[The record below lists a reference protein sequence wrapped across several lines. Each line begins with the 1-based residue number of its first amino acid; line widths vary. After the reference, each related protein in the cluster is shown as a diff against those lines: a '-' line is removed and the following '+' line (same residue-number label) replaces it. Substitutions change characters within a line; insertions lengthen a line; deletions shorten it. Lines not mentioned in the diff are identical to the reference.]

1 MSVGTRPLAAPPR
14 WQMIAAFASVYLI
27 WGSTYVAIRFA
38 IETIPVFLMASTRFF
53 ISGALLL
60 AWQWRRGE
68 PTPKRVYWRS
78 AAIVGVL
85 MILGGNGGVTWSEQH
100 VASGFAALI
109 IGATPIYVVLLDW
122 LVFGAPRP
130 NRRMAL
136 GLLIGLA
143 GLALLVGPWEIAGGE
158 AMNPAGVA
166 ALLLAGMSW
175 TLGSLYSRRAPLPR
189 APMQATG
196 MEMLC
201 GGTALLVVGTL
212 AGQWGDLHLDAVSAR
227 SLLALTYLTFAG
239 TLVGFSSF
247 IWLLH
252 HTTPARATSYAYV
265 NPVVAVL
272 LGWLLADEPLTL
284 RTVVAAAI
292 IIGSVVLV
300 TSVRAQSDRRPQ
312 PEAAP
317 VREPVPAESA
327 D

>member
-1 MSVGTRPLAAPPR
+1 MSVGKRPQTAPPR
-14 WQMIAAFASVYLI
+14 WQMIAAFASIYLI
-27 WGSTYVAIRFA
+27 WGSTYVGIRFA

-53 ISGALLL
+53 VAGALLL
-60 AWQWRRGE
+60 LWQWRRGE
-68 PTPKRVYWRS
+68 PAPTRLYWRS
-78 AAIVGVL
+78 AAIVGLL

-100 VASGFAALI
+100 VSSGFAALI

-130 NRRMAL
+130 TRRMTL
-136 GLLIGLA
+136 GLLIGLV
-143 GLALLVGPWEIAGGE
+143 GLALLVGPWEMSGE
-158 AMNPAGVA
+158 ESVAPAGVG
-166 ALLLAGMSW
+166 ALLLAGLCW
-175 TLGSLYSRRAPLPR
+175 TLGSLYSRRAPLPP

-212 AGQWGDLHLDAVSAR
+212 AGQWGELDLGAVSAR

-284 RTVVAAAI
+284 RTMVAAAV

-300 TSVRAQSDRRPQ
+300 TSVRAQSDPPRASSP
-312 PEAAP
+312 AP
-317 VREPVPAESA
+317 VREPLPAEST